1 MENDKAS
8 NHPKGHFD
16 ACNTYIATHPRFL
29 LITSA
34 SANLASPCPL
44 HYREN
49 HYLLLVHQSWVYQN
63 FFALSKDCFK
73 KQHIRDLEF
82 LLTSNVSDK
91 RLPGVGGDSHFLG
104 PGSNSFLHVAKKPSA
119 VIDLLMVILWK
130 G

>member
-44 HYREN
+44 HYCEN
-49 HYLLLVHQSWVYQN
+49 HYLLLVHQPWVYQN

-73 KQHIRDLEF
+73 NQPIRDLEV
-82 LLTSNVSDK
+82 LLTSNVS
-91 RLPGVGGDSHFLG
+91 DSHFLG
-104 PGSNSFLHVAKKPSA
+104 PGSNSFLHIAKKPSA